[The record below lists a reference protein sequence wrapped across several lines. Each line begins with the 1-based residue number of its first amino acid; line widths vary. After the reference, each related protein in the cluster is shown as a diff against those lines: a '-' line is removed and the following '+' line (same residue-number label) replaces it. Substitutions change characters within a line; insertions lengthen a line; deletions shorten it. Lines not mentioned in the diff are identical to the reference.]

1 MKVYVLLLTLVVLSL
16 FSTPAIYAQQ
26 PVSPPINID
35 SSMRVLVYPD
45 GAIRVLYSLG
55 MSIENAAGKN
65 TTGSISLSYREE
77 ITEDHMYVVFS
88 GVGEVKPLSPGM
100 KVSSSSF
107 SMRSL
112 FYIHGSVEGYV
123 ANGSIVMKA
132 SSVVGVERSYIV
144 INVSRLNIAVNDQ
157 VVRLVFD
164 IVAVGNIT
172 IPEEYIGE
180 NITNRIESEF
190 SLRNISWIK
199 LKHVSIVKEGNA
211 YRISGVLTILID
223 EIIKQG
229 LEFNIITETDAKE
242 ISRCIGEYYRELSG
256 IVMLSADISTTNHVS
271 RVSRFT
277 ESTFRFEFMS
287 DLYGEIK
294 QLNEVSRRCGLA
306 LNKLFMII
314 PLVVIAIQ
322 TPQPQQPPSIISQ
335 LTAFETKPFSLRR
348 VYPYRAT
355 AKLLVEFDAGR
366 VLLNL
371 SIDSGRMTYVEDV
384 DDPAIQARLSLR
396 ELSSWIQQLDKQ
408 ISILTPMG
416 IPSPIPSTIELEGV
430 EEKGKSV
437 VIEPSRT
444 TVQGLGEV
452 NVRIELVTRVP
463 ATQTPLTTVTLIKT
477 TTVRETYTATVTK
490 TLTKTYTE
498 TLTMETT
505 IVKEGLATPTVI
517 AVSAISIMVI
527 AVLVLVLF
535 RILRR

>member
-1 MKVYVLLLTLVVLSL
+1 MKVYVLLLTLIVLSL
-16 FSTPAIYAQQ
+16 FSASAIYAQQ
-26 PVSPPINID
+26 PVSPPIDMD

-45 GAIRVLYSLG
+45 GAIRVLYNLG
-55 MSIENAAGKN
+55 ISIENAAGKT
-65 TTGSISLSYREE
+65 TTGSILLSYREE

-112 FYIHGSVEGYV
+112 FDIHGSVEGYV

-144 INVSRLNIAVNDQ
+144 INVSRLNIAIGDQ
-157 VVRLVFD
+157 VVRLVFN

-180 NITNRIESEF
+180 ITNRIESEF
-190 SLRNISWIK
+190 SLRNIPWIK

-223 EIIKQG
+223 EIIKQE
-229 LEFNIITETDAKE
+229 LEFNIITEADAKE

-277 ESTFRFEFMS
+277 ESTFRFEFVS

-294 QLNEVSRRCGLA
+294 QLDEVSRRCGLA

-314 PLVVIAIQ
+314 PLLVTAIQ
-322 TPQPQQPPSIISQ
+322 TPQPQQPPPIISQ

-355 AKLLVEFDAGR
+355 AKLLVKFDAGR

-371 SIDSGRMTYVEDV
+371 SIDSGRVTYVEDV
-384 DDPAIQARLSLR
+384 DDPAIQAKLSLR

-430 EEKGKSV
+430 EERGKSV

-452 NVRIELVTRVP
+452 NVRIELVTRAP

-477 TTVRETYTATVTK
+477 TTVTETYTATVTK

-498 TLTMETT
+498 TLTMKTT
-505 IVKEGLATPTVI
+505 IVKEGLATSTVI

>member
-26 PVSPPINID
+26 PVSPPINMD

-172 IPEEYIGE
+172 IPEEYIE
-180 NITNRIESEF
+180 EITNRIESEF